1 MILRNASKVFILFLT
16 LTIQVLFIST
26 RASENKLS
34 FNESKAKFV
43 LFKNQNKS
51 KNTQISLRINVVL
64 VKQVSSVRF
73 VSLIIDKKLKWKER
87 IDSI

>member
-1 MILRNASKVFILFLT
+1 M
-16 LTIQVLFIST
+16 LTIQMLYIST

-43 LFKNQNKS
+43 LLKDQNRS

-73 VSLIIDKKLKWKER
+73 VSLIIDKELKWKEH
-87 IDSI
+87 IDSVLKKSLISVV